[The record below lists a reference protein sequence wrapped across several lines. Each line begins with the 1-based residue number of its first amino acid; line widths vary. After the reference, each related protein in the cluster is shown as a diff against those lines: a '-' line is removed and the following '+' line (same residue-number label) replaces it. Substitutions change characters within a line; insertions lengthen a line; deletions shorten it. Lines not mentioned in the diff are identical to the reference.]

1 MKRLLSA
8 ALLALSLTGCGT
20 LTGADA
26 IATTVAAASD
36 VLTGP
41 DTDYK
46 NYLSHCRIEVQ
57 AQRDAIKADTEALKA
72 ALSDGN
78 DKTQFGATLIM
89 AFKAGQGGP
98 KIGCS
103 AQRKKGAA
111 ELLLGDSDL
120 IDVGLRLY
128 EINRSEKRFNR
139 QLDAN
144 ERSEARRL
152 GHERDMEQG
161 RGDLLRDLAGT
172 YEDRKPAETPEP
184 AESEETTEERRYT
197 KPAGGPGFFK

>member
-1 MKRLLSA
+1 MKRILAAA
-8 ALLALSLTGCGT
+8 ALAFSLGGCS
-20 LTGADA
+20 A
-26 IATTVAAASD
+26 IPGSEAVTAAVAVASD

-46 NYLSHCRIEVQ
+46 NYLSHCRAEVKAQ
-57 AQRDAIKADTEALKA
+57 AEAIQADADALKA
-72 ALSDGN
+72 GLNSGN
-78 DKTQFGATLIM
+78 EKIQFGSLVLLA
-89 AFKAGQGGP
+89 AKAGQGGP
-98 KIGCS
+98 RIGCS
-103 AQRKKGAA
+103 AQRKKGTA
-111 ELLLGDSDL
+111 ELLLGESDL
-120 IDVGLRLY
+120 IDVGMRLY
-128 EINRSEKRFNR
+128 ELNRAEKRFNR

-184 AESEETTEERRYT
+184 AESTEERRYT

>member
-1 MKRLLSA
+1 MKRLIAA
-8 ALLALSLTGCGT
+8 ALLAVSLTGCGA

-98 KIGCS
+98 KIGCT
-103 AQRKKGAA
+103 AARKKGAV
-111 ELLLGDSDL
+111 ELLLGESDL
-120 IDVGLRLY
+120 LRLGVDLY
-128 EINRSEKRFNR
+128 RENRAGARFNR
-139 QLDAN
+139 QLEADKEMTR
-144 ERSEARRL
+144 ERLSHDREMADRQNDLLTTLSGDKLEQFKAQAEADSQARR
-152 GHERDMEQG
+152 D
-161 RGDLLRDLAGT
+161 A
-172 YEDRKPAETPEP
+172 AEP
-184 AESEETTEERRYT
+184 R
-197 KPAGGPGFFK
+197 